1 MIVAEL
7 AGSSSCR
14 PNTPILRNNH
24 VTDIWTLTGAST
36 DIHIDTG
43 TLACSKARRAE
54 ATVHAEVSRVERVFS
69 IDDDT
74 SILNRW
80 IDDASMKTSGEF
92 EELLATAL
100 MWQRVS
106 RGVFNVST
114 RRLRNLWEQAAADGC
129 QPSPGELHELAIDI
143 TEPPYRFD
151 GHVLRQ
157 LRNCREVDLS
167 AIAEGF
173 AIDVATEA
181 VLRRC
186 DLTDLTVSAFDKIV
200 HRGDVDLSVSID
212 AFADCDGVSP
222 TVTLRN
228 AAVALRLSKGR
239 GPLIDG
245 ERVATDVF
253 DPRTARKVKG
263 GVSVAVVAPDATTA
277 DAVATIVSIMSPE
290 HGISFVD
297 SLNSVGRSRHP
308 SERSTDA
315 NSGIQCWTLDVHGA
329 LRSTGPG

>member
-1 MIVAEL
+1 MSAE
-7 AGSSSCR
+7 
-14 PNTPILRNNH
+14 H
-24 VTDIWTLTGAST
+24 TDPANQPRDHIWTLTGT
-36 DIHIDTG
+36 PGDIHIDTG
-43 TLACSKARRAE
+43 TRTRSRVRRAE
-54 ATVHAEVSRVERVFS
+54 AIVHAEVNRVEQVFS
-69 IDDDT
+69 IDDHT

-80 IDDASMKTSGEF
+80 IDDVSMTTSGEF

-167 AIAEGF
+167 AVAEGF
-173 AIDVATEA
+173 AIDVASEA
-181 VLRRC
+181 ALRRC
-186 DLTDLTVSAFDKIV
+186 DLTHLTISAFDKVV
-200 HRGDVDLSVSID
+200 HRGDVDISVSID
-212 AFADCDGVSP
+212 AFAECDGASP
-222 TVTLRN
+222 TVTFRN
-228 AAVALRLSKGR
+228 AAVALRMSKGR
-239 GPLIDG
+239 GQLMHG

-253 DPRTARKVKG
+253 DPRTARQVKG

-277 DAVATIVSIMSPE
+277 DAVATIVSIMAPG
-290 HGISFVD
+290 HGNIFVD
-297 SLNSVGRSRHP
+297 SLNSAGRSRHP

-315 NSGIQCWTLDVHGA
+315 NSGIQCWTLDNHRV
-329 LRSTGPG
+329 LRSTGTG